1 MNIEQIKM
9 ARAISLSQFWAWL
22 PGMRWHLYLGVQDEA
37 GEQEYEYGRLDDY
50 QREGMHMPIGAVPDL
65 CDVTTHFCL
74 SALLR
79 RWDPW
84 FTTIPNLCEDA
95 ERKWMCVS
103 PSNQICIDGYTEL
116 DALVMMFDAATKWQ
130 EAIEASTLT
139 AGT

>member
-9 ARAISLSQFWAWL
+9 AHVISLSPFWAWL
-22 PGMRWHLYLGVQDEA
+22 PGMRWHLYVDVYDED

-50 QREGMHMPIGAVPDL
+50 QREGMYVPPDAVPDL
-65 CDVTTHFCL
+65 LDVTTHFCL
-74 SALLR
+74 YALLR

-84 FTTIPNLCEDA
+84 FTMIPNFAEDS
-95 ERKWMCVS
+95 EHKWMSIS
-103 PSNQICIDGYTEL
+103 PSHQICVNGYTEL